1 MGWRNLS
8 RYIGFIQ
15 NPEGRTTGRYW
26 ISTFLDWLSAFLSLR
41 FENPAW
47 VGPLHTHFVFSR
59 SSITNKVGRSSHGHM
74 NIHKVHTS
82 LWYNACMHKGT
93 NEHADRTGQKVQIS
107 KRDGMGSMILI
118 RVICRHHAV
127 GISKDDG

>member
-1 MGWRNLS
+1 
-8 RYIGFIQ
+8 
-15 NPEGRTTGRYW
+15 
-26 ISTFLDWLSAFLSLR
+26 
-41 FENPAW
+41 
-47 VGPLHTHFVFSR
+47 
-59 SSITNKVGRSSHGHM
+59 
-74 NIHKVHTS
+74 
-82 LWYNACMHKGT
+82 MHKGT